1 MDLNLDAYE
10 LKQICRGDTDLLE
23 PVYYWQNNE
32 GDKAKYCVDP
42 VPKGKM
48 PCSEEGLARFLMHL
62 DKHLAEMD
70 PPISHYVLIYKKT
83 GEKLGMITYSD
94 FNPRNYSAV
103 IGFYFPE
110 EHRHKGYG
118 SILMAL
124 FLRTVFH
131 PDYRPYF
138 HKLWA
143 ETGAFNTA
151 SIHLMER
158 FGFHRDGTIRDHY
171 WLDGEIYDQ
180 YIYTLLR
187 KEYLEN
193 NQKCH
198 IELCSEL
205 SSAIRFQGLD

>member
-1 MDLNLDAYE
+1 MTKVTRNLDAYE
-10 LKQICRGDTDLLE
+10 LKQICREDTDLIKDI
-23 PVYYWQNNE
+23 YYWQNSE
-32 GDKAKYCVDP
+32 IDKPRYCVDP

-48 PCSEEGLARFLMHL
+48 PCTEEGLASFL
-62 DKHLAEMD
+62 KHFDLHFCEKD
-70 PPISHYVLIYKKT
+70 PPITHYILILKET
-83 GEKLGMITYSD
+83 GEALGMIMYSNY
-94 FNPRNYSAV
+94 NPRNYNAE

-118 SILMAL
+118 KILMEL

-131 PDYRPYF
+131 SDHQPCF

-151 SIHLMER
+151 SLRLMEH
-158 FGFHRDGTIRDHY
+158 FGFHRDGTIREHY
-171 WLDGEIYDQ
+171 WLDGGIYDQ

-193 NQKCH
+193 NPSQT
-198 IELCSEL
+198 
-205 SSAIRFQGLD
+205 D